1 MHLCSPRPPVQGSD
15 PTPSTTERDPMSK
28 QVTAEVISQGAVTL
42 AWAGHRH
49 LDPDPHT
56 RGERR
61 AKMEAEV
68 DVMILEAEEH
78 RG

>member
-1 MHLCSPRPPVQGSD
+1 
-15 PTPSTTERDPMSK
+15 MSK